1 MYVTRFVSAAALCV
15 SAGLTAAQAESSQQ
29 AQTSI
34 FRALGAEQPVITL
47 GDTQSKRTPSVVT
60 EFVPESERRTPR
72 ADPSANRSAAD
83 WSNLGGNA
91 QRNGQS
97 FGNGPITDTLHW
109 ANDDDFSIISWH
121 PVIHANRVFSIR
133 QAAFP
138 AATAGDTL
146 VAMDLE
152 SGAEVW
158 RVVVP
163 YGGDSSMEWI
173 AHVMGASD
181 GRVYAARSG
190 SGRFTPIYAFDAET
204 GSPVWV
210 SEFETGAGPQE
221 SAVFA
226 PNGDLIVAD
235 SLQLARIDSADGS
248 TVWEVARSCAVSGN
262 CGAVLSNDGIFIDQ
276 PVPNGQTISKFDLAT
291 GAFLYETDWGL
302 MPGLT
307 VQNAP
312 FVSPDGTRVYLAR
325 TQNNVLNDFLFAFE
339 DTGTALIP
347 LWNRPIR
354 WTTSHEHGIGSDG
367 SIYTFLPDGSFARLD
382 ADSGDVLG
390 TTGVL
395 SPLDFSL
402 SPRTAVAANGTVYVS
417 NGWASN
423 PVLNGRI
430 WAFSADLSEN
440 LFTLTLNR
448 QNAGGPS
455 LGSNGT
461 LVVADRTSVRAY
473 RSPPAGC
480 AADIDG
486 NGELNFFDLAA
497 YISLFNAGDPA
508 ADLAEPFGVLNFFD
522 LAAYLDLFNAGC
534 P

>member
-1 MYVTRFVSAAALCV
+1 MDMTRFVSAAALCV
-15 SAGLTAAQAESSQQ
+15 SAGLTAGQEVSSQQ
-29 AQTSI
+29 VQTNI
-34 FRALGAEQPVITL
+34 VRALGTEQPLITP
-47 GDTQSKRTPSVVT
+47 GDSQPNRTPGAGT
-60 EFVPESERRTPR
+60 QLLPESERRTPR
-72 ADPSANRSAAD
+72 AEPSADRSAAN

-97 FGNGPITDTLHW
+97 LGNGPTTDTLHW
-109 ANDDDFSIISWH
+109 ANATDFSIISWH
-121 PVIHANRVFSIR
+121 PVIHGNRVFTIR

-138 AATAGDTL
+138 ATTAGDTL

-158 RVVVP
+158 RAVVP
-163 YGGDSSMEWI
+163 YAGDSTLEWI

-190 SGRFTPIYAFDAET
+190 SQRFTPIYAFDAET
-204 GSPVWV
+204 GQLVWV
-210 SEFETGAGPQE
+210 SEHATGASPQE
-221 SAVFA
+221 NAVFA

-235 SLQLARIDSADGS
+235 YLQLARINFVDGS
-248 TVWEVARSCAVSGN
+248 TVWEVPRLCAVSGN
-262 CGAVLSNDGIFIDQ
+262 CGAALGTDGVFIDQ

-291 GAFLYETDWGL
+291 GAFLYETTWGL
-302 MPGLT
+302 MTGLT

-325 TQNNVLNDFLFAFE
+325 TQNNALNDFLFAFE
-339 DTGTALIP
+339 DTGSALLP

-382 ADSGDVLG
+382 ADSGDVLSA
-390 TTGVL
+390 TGVL
-395 SPLDFSL
+395 SPLDVSL
-402 SPRTAVAANGTVYVS
+402 SPRTAVAADGTVYVS

-473 RSPPAGC
+473 RSPPSSC
-480 AADIDG
+480 PPDFDG

-497 YISLFNAGDPA
+497 YLSLFNAGDPA

-522 LAAYLDLFNAGC
+522 LAAYLTLFNAGC